1 MEQIIPVAPPG
12 HLENE
17 SPEKKLE
24 KEFTPTGA
32 IAFFILLVLLGLFIW
47 FSIYFLMLSRT

>member
-12 HLENE
+12 HLESE
-17 SPEKKLE
+17 RPEKKPE
-24 KEFTPTGA
+24 KEFTPKGA

>member
-1 MEQIIPVAPPG
+1 MEQIIPVAPAG

-17 SPEKKLE
+17 TLEKKPE
-24 KEFTPTGA
+24 KEFTPKGA